1 MNKYSPLY
9 CISSSSLEYFAKH
22 DVHHSFEQ
30 NLGIEPPGSVFQ
42 VVEVKTQS
50 SQHLRHCIR
59 ISVIQGGIRSSTRSD
74 LIQIS
79 ISRVMLDDL
88 VDVVFPFRAGTDQRH
103 VSL

>member
-22 DVHHSFEQ
+22 NVHHSFEQ
-30 NLGIEPPGSVFQ
+30 NLGIEPPGSVLQ

-50 SQHLRHCIR
+50 SQHLRHRIR
-59 ISVIQGGIRSSTRSD
+59 ISVIEGGIRSSTRSD

-79 ISRVMLDDL
+79 IARIMLDDL
-88 VDVVFPFRAGTDQRH
+88 VDVVFPFRAWTD
-103 VSL
+103 

>member
-22 DVHHSFEQ
+22 NVHHSFEQ

-74 LIQIS
+74 LIQIT
-79 ISRVMLDDL
+79 IARIMLDDL
-88 VDVVFPFRAGTDQRH
+88 AM
-103 VSL
+103 

>member
-9 CISSSSLEYFAKH
+9 CISSSSLEYFAKQ

-30 NLGIEPPGSVFQ
+30 NLGIKP
-42 VVEVKTQS
+42 VEVKTQS

-59 ISVIQGGIRSSTRSD
+59 ISVIKGGIRSSTRSD

-79 ISRVMLDDL
+79 IARIMLDDL
-88 VDVVFPFRAGTDQRH
+88 VDVVFPFRAGTD
-103 VSL
+103 